1 MDTFSFDEGLRCQVK
16 MFSVKEHLDHHGLPT
31 DVNKHLLNVS
41 LKRPVVKLWA
51 LDLQT
56 EIALC

>member
-31 DVNKHLLNVS
+31 DVNKHLLNVN
-41 LKRPVVKLWA
+41 LKRPVVK

>member
-1 MDTFSFDEGLRCQVK
+1 MS
-16 MFSVKEHLDHHGLPT
+16 SVKERLDHHGLPT
-31 DVNKHLLNVS
+31 DVHKHLLNMS

>member
-1 MDTFSFDEGLRCQVK
+1 
-16 MFSVKEHLDHHGLPT
+16 MFSVTEPLDHHGLPT
-31 DVNKHLLNVS
+31 DVHKHLLNMS

>member
-1 MDTFSFDEGLRCQVK
+1 MDTFSFNKGLRCQVK
-16 MFSVKEHLDHHGLPT
+16 MFSVTEHLDHHGLPT
-31 DVNKHLLNVS
+31 DVHKRLLNMS

>member
-1 MDTFSFDEGLRCQVK
+1 

-31 DVNKHLLNVS
+31 DVNKHLLNMS

-56 EIALC
+56 EIALW